1 MEDLSLEQRRA
12 DNEVEQV
19 KARRER
25 DRGRIDSGQISAPK
39 DIERMQHEMES
50 LERRITTLEDAE
62 LEVMERLE
70 EAQATAAE
78 LEEELA
84 GLTERL
90 DVLGSAR
97 DEKLAEL
104 DAELAQ
110 VASERGPVAERLPD
124 ELVTLYERL
133 RGQKGGVGAAPLRG
147 RACEGCRL
155 TLDHAEINRIKGLAD
170 DEVVRCE
177 ECSRILV
184 RTPESGL

>member
-1 MEDLSLEQRRA
+1 M
-12 DNEVEQV
+12 EQV

-25 DRGRIDSGQISAPK
+25 DRARIDSGQITAPK

-50 LERRITTLEDAE
+50 LERRIGTLEDAE

-70 EAQATAAE
+70 EAQATARD

-84 GLTERL
+84 GLTQQLE
-90 DVLGSAR
+90 VLTAAR
-97 DEKLAEL
+97 DEKVAAL
-104 DAELAQ
+104 DAELASI
-110 VASERGPVAERLPD
+110 AAERGPVAERLPD
-124 ELVTLYERL
+124 DLVTLYERL
-133 RGQKGGVGAAPLRG
+133 RGQKNGVGAAALRA

-155 TLDHAEINRIKGLAD
+155 SLDTAELNRIKGLAG

-184 RTPESGL
+184 RTAESGL